1 MSTFTISQ
9 SVESFLSN
17 RASLKDYQDVIDE
30 VFWHYAKSEQFAAG
44 NTSQRE
50 KTVDCLLELKQLM
63 SNLEK
68 TRGLPCSKPED
79 IPPMVVDA
87 KEFANLKTT

>member
-50 KTVDCLLELKQLM
+50 KTVDCLLELKQFVA
-63 SNLEK
+63 NLERAK
-68 TRGLPCSKPED
+68 GLPCAEPED
-79 IPPMVVDA
+79 NPMHAVMTDII
-87 KEFANLKTT
+87 K